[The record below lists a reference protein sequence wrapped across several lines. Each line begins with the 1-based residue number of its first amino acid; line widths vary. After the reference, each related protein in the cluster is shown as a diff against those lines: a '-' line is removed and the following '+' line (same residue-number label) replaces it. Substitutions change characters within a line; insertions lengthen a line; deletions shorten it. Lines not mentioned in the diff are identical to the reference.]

1 MTTRNLSKSDLV
13 AAVALKLSLSKA
25 VVDSVVDAL
34 TERVVVETAAGNAV
48 AIRGFGTFKV
58 KARPARQ
65 ARNPRTG
72 ETVEVAPSSRLEFK
86 AAKKAVV

>member
-1 MTTRNLSKSDLV
+1 MTKRNLSKSDLV
-13 AAVALKLSLSKA
+13 AAVALKLSLSRA

-34 TERVVVETAAGNAV
+34 TERVAIETAAGNAV

-58 KARPARQ
+58 KERPARQ

-72 ETVEVAPSSRLEFK
+72 ETVEVAASSRLEFK